1 MELEV
6 QRHERIMAPLQLVWE
21 EMDSLEQIL
30 AKTPQIS
37 EYDLVPGGSHC
48 TRACGARSVKK
59 LSTTRW

>member
-6 QRHERIMAPLQLVWE
+6 HRHERIIAPLQLVWE

-37 EYDLVPGGSHC
+37 GRVESSWPTLM
-48 TRACGARSVKK
+48 
-59 LSTTRW
+59 